1 MPVRRQNVGGSVE
14 SWLMSWMTIF
24 TFLFAF
30 ACIATLLLG
39 LQKQWQRARVIS
51 AVVAIV
57 SFIMALVSAS
67 VKK

>member
-1 MPVRRQNVGGSVE
+1 
-14 SWLMSWMTIF
+14 MSWMTIF

-30 ACIATLLLG
+30 ACVTTLLLG

-67 VKK
+67 AKK